1 MNSVKFLLVSD
12 THGMTRNIVDKMIDL
27 DYKDIDAIIHLGDYV
42 EDGYKLRKILG
53 KDLYLVAGNGDF
65 QSGCR
70 DEEIMEVNAC
80 KILLTHGHN
89 YGVKRDLNNL
99 YYRALEL
106 EVDLVLYG
114 HTHLS
119 LELEKDGILF
129 VNPGSPS
136 LPRDIDRTKTAMI
149 LEIDANGEIEIET
162 LYLE

>member
-12 THGMTRNIVDKMIDL
+12 THGMTRNIVDKIIDL
-27 DYKDIDAIIHLGDYV
+27 DYKDIDGIIHLGDYV

-65 QSGCR
+65 KSGYR
-70 DEEIMEVNAC
+70 DEEIMEVKGC
-80 KILLTHGHN
+80 KILLTHGHH
-89 YGVKRDLNNL
+89 YGVKSNLNNL

-106 EVDLVLYG
+106 GVDMVLFG
-114 HTHLS
+114 HTHLA

-129 VNPGSPS
+129 INPGSPS

-149 LEIDANGEIEIET
+149 LEIAENKEVDLEV